1 MKRRIFA
8 FDSVDAARAAVDHLR
23 TLGVSNDAM
32 SLIAR
37 SDIEIERV
45 PNELLDAS
53 SDLVPA
59 LGRGAALGGATGL
72 VAGIVAM
79 IFPPLGIAI
88 GGPMLLGFLGG
99 GALVGA
105 WSGAL
110 AGATVPN
117 EVRRKFEDE
126 IAAGK
131 ILLVV
136 DDPETQ
142 GSVHAPAAM
151 SGLADAHLLWQSET
165 GTPKAA

>member
-8 FDSVDAARAAVDHLR
+8 FDSVDSARAAVESLR
-23 TLGVSNDAM
+23 SLGVSNDAL

-45 PNELLDAS
+45 PQELLDAS

-79 IFPPLGIAI
+79 VVPAIGVAI
-88 GGPMLLGFLGG
+88 GGPMLLAFLAG
-99 GALVGA
+99 GAVVGA

-110 AGATVPN
+110 VGATVPN

-131 ILLVV
+131 VLLVV
-136 DDPETQ
+136 DSVRED
-142 GSVHAPAAM
+142 SVHVRAVLATLADSHLIWQGETDDTPAA
-151 SGLADAHLLWQSET
+151 A
-165 GTPKAA
+165 